1 MPPPARNGI
10 ILSPNVFT
18 APYYPMSNSTFVQE
32 ALTVVGTPE
41 ILVNVVSR
49 RVRLLGQGARPL
61 VEVHPRWTLME
72 IALREIA
79 DHKLTYELFEPKES
93 PAQPKKRKTQIGGK

>member
-1 MPPPARNGI
+1 
-10 ILSPNVFT
+10 
-18 APYYPMSNSTFVQE
+18 MSNSTFVQE
-32 ALTVVGTPE
+32 ALNIVGTPE
-41 ILVNVVSR
+41 VLINVVSR

-79 DHKLTYELFEPKES
+79 DKKLTFELVEPKDS
-93 PAQPKKRKTQIGGK
+93 PAKPKNKGKKRK

>member
-1 MPPPARNGI
+1 
-10 ILSPNVFT
+10 
-18 APYYPMSNSTFVQE
+18 MSNSTFVQE
-32 ALTVVGTPE
+32 ALNVVGTPE

-49 RVRLLGQGARPL
+49 RVRLLGQGDPPL

-72 IALREIA
+72 VALREIA

-93 PAQPKKRKTQIGGK
+93 PSKLKKSPNKRRK

>member
-1 MPPPARNGI
+1 
-10 ILSPNVFT
+10 
-18 APYYPMSNSTFVQE
+18 MSNSTFVQE
-32 ALTVVGTPE
+32 ALNIVGTPE
-41 ILVNVVSR
+41 VLVNVVSR

-79 DHKLTYELFEPKES
+79 DKKLTYELFEPKDDPS
-93 PAQPKKRKTQIGGK
+93 KLRKGAVATAAARRK

>member
-1 MPPPARNGI
+1 MTNTQFVNQA
-10 ILSPNVFT
+10 LSKV
-18 APYYPMSNSTFVQE
+18 SS
-32 ALTVVGTPE
+32 PE

-72 IALREIA
+72 IALKEIA
-79 DHKLTYELFEPKES
+79 DDKLTYEYLDKADEVDTDAVAK
-93 PAQPKKRKTQIGGK
+93 KKRKK

>member
-1 MPPPARNGI
+1 MVSPPALTP
-10 ILSPNVFT
+10 ILRT
-18 APYYPMSNSTFVQE
+18 LYMSNSTFVQE
-32 ALTVVGTPE
+32 ALNVISTPE
-41 ILVNVVSR
+41 VLINVVSR

-79 DHKLTYELFEPKES
+79 DHKLTYELVEPKEDPS
-93 PAQPKKRKTQIGGK
+93 IKRGKNRP